1 MELDSDSFQIN
12 FASTIKALYKHSSNE
27 FERRGIAIS
36 PEQNFILKAL
46 AKKEDAIQTEL
57 ADYLQIDKSAVMRHI
72 DILENKGMVNRVND
86 AQDRRKKNIVLTSLG
101 INELEKCEAIFTEN
115 FQKILNGISEAEMAI
130 FIQVLNK
137 LKENSQ
143 S

>member
-1 MELDSDSFQIN
+1 
-12 FASTIKALYKHSSNE
+12 
-27 FERRGIAIS
+27 
-36 PEQNFILKAL
+36 
-46 AKKEDAIQTEL
+46 
-57 ADYLQIDKSAVMRHI
+57 MRHI
-72 DILENKGMVNRVND
+72 DILENKSMVNRVND